1 MSSSSKPNLLFV
13 TPWTPR
19 PTGSGPAMRAY
30 YSLQALS
37 RNYQPH
43 VLIVGVYEGGSPAPP
58 SGLPARWARANLSWR
73 DPGLLRRF
81 VLFRLLP
88 KRYYSTYQV
97 PSEWRFATD
106 LRIKRA
112 AQVFAGVDFD
122 LIHVFR
128 LYATPYA
135 RPYVDASPSAVTQL
149 DLDEVES
156 STRERIAVL
165 HETNGDHRA
174 ARRFRRDV
182 EVYSH
187 IEQSELPRWQRV
199 LVASEIESKHLRSLV
214 ETVRVDVA
222 PNVFP
227 ATPLPPSQY
236 CQPFRFLF
244 VGQLGYDPNA
254 DALLWFMRDVWPL
267 LRKRENQEVELD
279 VVGSGASRRLAREL
293 RSTPGVR
300 YWGRVENLDRIYAE
314 VGAVIVPLRAG
325 GGTRIKVLEAFAR
338 GVPVVSTS
346 IGVEGLNVVADRDLL
361 VAHDEIDFAAA
372 CLKLAVEPDLRETL
386 RENAHRLC
394 LARYQ
399 PQAMAEVLA
408 PSVEVAGVMADR

>member
-1 MSSSSKPNLLFV
+1 MSSSSKPKLLFV
-13 TPWTPR
+13 TPWTPS

-43 VLIVGVYEGGSPAPP
+43 VLIVGVYEGDSPAPP
-58 SGLPARWARANLSWR
+58 SDLPARWAHAKLSWR

-81 VLFRLLP
+81 ALFRLYP
-88 KRYYSTYQV
+88 ARYYSDYQV

-112 AQVFAGVDFD
+112 AQVFACVDFD

-135 RPYVDASPSAVTQL
+135 RPYVEASPSAATQL

-156 STRERIAVL
+156 STRERIALL
-165 HETNGDHRA
+165 HATNGDHRA
-174 ARRFRRDV
+174 AQRFRRDV
-182 EVYSH
+182 EIYTR
-187 IEQSELPRWQRV
+187 IERTELRRWQRI
-199 LVASEIESKHLRSLV
+199 LVASEVEKKHLRSFG
-214 ETVRVDVA
+214 ETVRVDVL
-222 PNVFP
+222 PNVVP
-227 ATPLPPSQY
+227 TIPLAPSRER
-236 CQPFRFLF
+236 QPFRFLF

-254 DALLWFMRDVWPL
+254 DALRWFVRDVWPL
-267 LRKRENQEVELD
+267 IRKRTNQEVALD
-279 VVGSGASRRLAREL
+279 VVGAGASRKLAREL
-293 RSTPGVR
+293 RFAPGLR
-300 YWGRVENLDRIYAE
+300 YWGRIENLDRIYAE

-361 VAHDEIDFAAA
+361 VTNDETDFAAA
-372 CLKLAVEPDLRETL
+372 CLKLAAEPDLRETL

-394 LARYQ
+394 VDRYQ

-408 PSVEVAGVMADR
+408 TAAKIAGATID